1 MTESFY
7 PPDPPPPPPPSWP
20 PRYTGRVAVVTGA
33 ARGMGRAFALA
44 LAREGCDLVLGDAL
58 ESVPDGT
65 PYPKAT
71 QSEFDETIRG
81 VEAQGRRCVA
91 RKADMRDPAQ
101 AAGLIDA
108 AVTELGRL
116 DFLVSNHAITIER
129 PIVEMSPEIF
139 STVVDNNLDASF
151 NVLSP
156 ALKVLTGQKRGRVVI
171 IASGSGRHAEMNSAA
186 YVASKWGLIGLGKT
200 AALEAAK
207 SGVTVNVVLPG
218 PTDTAMMDNP
228 IRWKEA
234 APDKLNPTRDDY
246 LEAKKGATPMG
257 VALVK
262 PEDVAAA
269 VVFLLSDEA
278 RFISGDTLSIDAAD
292 CANWT

>member
-1 MTESFY
+1 MTEFAY
-7 PPDPPPPPPPSWP
+7 PPDPPPPPPPSRP
-20 PRYTGRVAVVTGA
+20 PRFHGRIAVVTGA
-33 ARGMGRAFALA
+33 ARGMGRAFALS

-58 ESVPDGT
+58 EDVPDGT
-65 PYPKAT
+65 PYPKSTDAD
-71 QSEFDETIRG
+71 FDETVAGVRG
-81 VEAQGRRCVA
+81 QGRRCVA

-108 AVTELGRL
+108 AVSDLGGL
-116 DFLVSNHAITIER
+116 DFVISNHAITIER

-139 STVVDNNLDASF
+139 STVVRNNLDGAF
-151 NVLSP
+151 NVISP
-156 ALKVLTGQKRGRVVI
+156 GLKVLTGQKRGRVVI
-171 IASGSGRHAEMNSAA
+171 IGSGSGRHAEMNSAA

-207 SGVTVNVVLPG
+207 SGVTVNIVLPG

-234 APDKLNPTRDDY
+234 APDKPHPTREDY
-246 LEAKKGATPMG
+246 LEAKKEATPMG

-269 VVFLLSDEA
+269 VMFLLTDEA
-278 RFISGDTLSIDAAD
+278 RFISGDTLSVDAAD

>member
-1 MTESFY
+1 MTQAVY
-7 PPDPPPPPPPSWP
+7 PPDPPPPPSSP
-20 PRYTGRVAVVTGA
+20 PRFQGRVAVVTGA
-33 ARGMGRAFALA
+33 ARGMGRAFALS

-58 ESVPDGT
+58 EDVPDGT

-71 QSEFDETIRG
+71 KADFDETVRG

-91 RKADMRDPAQ
+91 RKADMRDPSQ
-101 AAGLIDA
+101 AASLIDA
-108 AVTELGRL
+108 ATSELGRL
-116 DFLVSNHAITIER
+116 DFVISNHAITIER
-129 PIVEMSPEIF
+129 PIVEMSPQVF
-139 STVVDNNLDASF
+139 SAVVRNNLDGAF

-156 ALKVLTGQKRGRVVI
+156 GLKVLTGQKRGRVVI
-171 IASGSGRHAEMNSAA
+171 IGSGSGRHAEMNSAA

-207 SGVTVNVVLPG
+207 SGVTVNVMLPG
-218 PTDTAMMDNP
+218 PTDTAMMDDP

-234 APDKLNPTRDDY
+234 APDKPEPTRDDY
-246 LEAKKGATPMG
+246 LEAKKDATPMG

-269 VVFLLSDEA
+269 VVFLLTDEA
-278 RFISGDTLSIDAAD
+278 RFISGDTLSVDAAD
-292 CANWT
+292 CAKWT